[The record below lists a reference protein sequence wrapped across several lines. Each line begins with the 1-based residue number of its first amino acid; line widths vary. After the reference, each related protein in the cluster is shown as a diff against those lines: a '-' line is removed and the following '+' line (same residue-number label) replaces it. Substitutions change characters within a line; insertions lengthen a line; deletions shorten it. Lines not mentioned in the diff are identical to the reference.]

1 MKDRSTVGTADFLL
15 QSLFTGFI
23 VVLLYNSM
31 VFKNLPGYTTNKSKI
46 ILCIAWV
53 LYVIFGTFVIFRKN
67 KKYGASFCCALIP
80 LGIYTIISYRKVL
93 YVRIIVIMIITGVV
107 FFLLCVSIL
116 SCKIKRRRHR
126 KRIIKNRIIRCI
138 YLGHYMT
145 AIGTSVIMASIVG
158 TIMFRGGILVSDI
171 KAEPGNYKSA
181 TNVIQTNIDKL
192 HGLHSEEWYQL
203 SVQERLDV
211 MQILANTE
219 AQILGLPVELN
230 VVADNLNDYTWGQY
244 SEETHTISINA
255 DVLEKESAERL
266 IDICCHEAYH
276 AYQYRLIDLYRS
288 ASDEQK
294 NFRLFGRVVQYIWEF
309 QNYKR
314 DTTREYYDQACE
326 EDARLY
332 SQEEVMMYTR
342 ALGKSRGNIE

>member
-1 MKDRSTVGTADFLL
+1 
-15 QSLFTGFI
+15 
-23 VVLLYNSM
+23 
-31 VFKNLPGYTTNKSKI
+31 
-46 ILCIAWV
+46 
-53 LYVIFGTFVIFRKN
+53 
-67 KKYGASFCCALIP
+67 
-80 LGIYTIISYRKVL
+80 
-93 YVRIIVIMIITGVV
+93 
-107 FFLLCVSIL
+107 
-116 SCKIKRRRHR
+116 
-126 KRIIKNRIIRCI
+126 
-138 YLGHYMT
+138 
-145 AIGTSVIMASIVG
+145 
-158 TIMFRGGILVSDI
+158 
-171 KAEPGNYKSA
+171 
-181 TNVIQTNIDKL
+181 
-192 HGLHSEEWYQL
+192 
-203 SVQERLDV
+203 